1 MIITEYCSNGTL
13 EDMLRNNPSKLD
25 DTAKLI
31 IIYGVAN
38 CLLYLH
44 SHNIVHN
51 CISTKNIILDDELHP
66 KLFNFNSSKNI
77 KNKDK
82 ESDKDDEEE
91 IYFPEINIFER
102 NGRYIPP
109 EIYGRNKCSMSSDI
123 YSFSIVVYEM
133 LSGELAYSDIYEL
146 IDKKNKERLPTNKGN
161 INDHL
166 YEIISDQNSPQ
177 VFNINKYL
185 NEHIGIDHVL
195 NIDDYI
201 KDQKL
206 EQNNGSE
213 CFKIKHKE
221 NQGEFFGKEP
231 INEYPKEVN
240 ILSKLDHP
248 SILSFIGYSPRNFKN
263 KPHPVIVT
271 EFASCGTLEDAI
283 ELENNNLSKDG
294 WNDTKK
300 LINIY
305 GIASSLQYLHS
316 LNIIHRDLRP
326 SNVLLDDSLFPKLAD
341 FGLSKEITDE
351 NIESKISSGFKGTP
365 AYAAP
370 EIWNNNKYT
379 KACDVYAFAFTVFE
393 IITSQK
399 CFPDIKG
406 FYDLYKQVV
415 LNNKRPKFE

>member
-1 MIITEYCSNGTL
+1 MNANDLSAYINYIDNYFSNVKIEDFIDINSDTFQTIEIHSKEKKTFSFNIDYLNLDKFSKEKYINEGSFGVVYKVINKEDGKEYAAKISKSEISEEIEDDMIIN
-13 EDMLRNNPSKLD
+13 
-25 DTAKLI
+25 
-31 IIYGVAN
+31 
-38 CLLYLH
+38 
-44 SHNIVHN
+44 
-51 CISTKNIILDDELHP
+51 
-66 KLFNFNSSKNI
+66 
-77 KNKDK
+77 
-82 ESDKDDEEE
+82 
-91 IYFPEINIFER
+91 
-102 NGRYIPP
+102 
-109 EIYGRNKCSMSSDI
+109 
-123 YSFSIVVYEM
+123 
-133 LSGELAYSDIYEL
+133 LA
-146 IDKKNKERLPTNKGN
+146 R
-161 INDHL
+161 
-166 YEIISDQNSPQ
+166 
-177 VFNINKYL
+177 
-185 NEHIGIDHVL
+185 
-195 NIDDYI
+195 
-201 KDQKL
+201 
-206 EQNNGSE
+206 
-213 CFKIKHKE
+213 
-221 NQGEFFGKEP
+221 
-231 INEYPKEVN
+231 EVN

-248 SILSFIGYSPRNFKN
+248 SILSFIGYSPKNFKN

-271 EFASCGTLEDAI
+271 EFSSGGTLEDAI

-393 IITSQK
+393 IMTSQK

-415 LNNKRPKFE
+415 LNNKRPKFEYPIHDCYQKLIKDCWSANPENRPSFDEIIHELETNPDFITDCVDIDEFLDYVDMIHQKNNDNNDIPMKLKQNNEAEYCNESCKRKSYIERDKVSEIDSQNMKIDEKVTEDDV